1 MARVREAEVR
11 EYQLMCELTETR
23 AKDELLAALSNLDVA
38 DESSWPYVVELVT
51 RLYSDYGRAFA
62 ELGRQFYQ
70 WCRDVQTGG
79 EGTFVAETFWDD
91 RGYGLLTNAVNGHLQ
106 DLSDDRK
113 TEGEATT
120 AIANSLGNFAFKAS
134 RDSIQHNLN
143 EEWKARVAP
152 ATNGRLGFARVP
164 RAGCTCAFC
173 IMMASRGFVY
183 HTRETAGGGD
193 PANRYHLN
201 CRCAVV
207 PMDASDSTI
216 AGYDE
221 SGYLDLYETA
231 RDALNANSL
240 PREVYERIARAQA
253 RAEREGRTF
262 KEINAV
268 EIAMRHMHGL
278 H

>member
-1 MARVREAEVR
+1 MARVSEAEVR
-11 EYQLMCELTETR
+11 EYQRVCELTETKAR
-23 AKDELLAALSNLDVA
+23 DELLAALAQLDVT
-38 DESSWPYVVELVT
+38 DEASWPYVVEVVT

-70 WCRDVQTGG
+70 WCRDVQTDGKG
-79 EGTFVAETFWDD
+79 MFIAETFWNDA
-91 RGYGLLTNAVNGHLQ
+91 GYGLLTNAVNGHLH

-113 TEGEATT
+113 TEGEVTT
-120 AIANSLGNFAFKAS
+120 AITNSLGNFAFKAS
-134 RDSIQHNLN
+134 RDTIQHNLN
-143 EEWKARVAP
+143 EEWRTRNVP
-152 ATNGRLGFARVP
+152 TTNGRLGFARVP

-193 PANRYHLN
+193 PAKKYHLN

-207 PMDASDSTI
+207 PMDASDPTI

-221 SGYLDLYETA
+221 SGYLELYEAA
-231 RDALNANSL
+231 RDALNSNSL
-240 PREVYERIARAQA
+240 PIEVYERIDRAQA
-253 RAEREGRTF
+253 KAEREGRDF
-262 KEINAV
+262 ESINAV